1 MKVTVWDVTNSGCN
15 IRDYM
20 NVDEDTGRIYVQME
34 HMYTVLI
41 DKTEEWESL
50 KKELYDAKEE
60 VKALSERNEFLEKAH
75 RINSTIAEN
84 LKEERN
90 CYREAREII
99 EQLHKDNF
107 VENAHCFEDGYLD
120 GLDTA
125 MNIIDKALEE
135 MK

>member
-1 MKVTVWDVTNSGCN
+1 MSMEKTYIGSDEWLMDLKEYYPRGAAEYPDD
-15 IRDYM
+15 IP
-20 NVDEDTGRIYVQME
+20 NVIQYA
-34 HMYTVLI
+34 I
-41 DKTEEWESL
+41 DKTKELESL
-50 KKELYDAKEE
+50 KKELHDAKEE
-60 VKALSERNEFLEKAH
+60 VKALSERNKFLEKAH

-107 VENAHCFEDGYLD
+107 VENAHGFEDGYLD

-135 MK
+135 SK